1 MFYFKGIK
9 KCKFSYSFPPFE
21 CNRLSNFSLGNK
33 KSCRTLNARCLELKK
48 SINLAE
54 SENANYMS
62 YKFFFCI
69 CFFVII
75 AYGCRSIE
83 ATVPKLENV
92 ELKPFTPKE
101 SVMNIDLQASLIP
114 IFKMVESNTPKEF
127 SGAEQSCEGIS
138 YAYHFRRDPFEFKT
152 SPKEVLYTLNGDFS
166 LELNYC
172 PLCVTMLGKSSCTI
186 PRIYGSCGIDE
197 PRIRYTMTYG
207 TRIKLNKNYTLSS
220 TTKLKNFKIKN
231 PCEITFIN
239 YDVTSEVKEEMETE
253 LRAMEEKIDKEISQI
268 NLKNKVDSLWRE
280 LNKPVKIG
288 SYGQLNINPKRIT
301 ISDVQYHERMANVSL
316 NLFFAPFVSTQD
328 EVSANVNL
336 EDMSTHQEINGFDI
350 TADFKASFDSLSAIL
365 RKELYNYEIQIKG
378 KDFVIKD
385 ITIVG
390 VKYSKLVFKLVFEGH
405 RNGTFYL
412 IATPFLDKKNQLL
425 RFDDIDFELE
435 TKSLLLKSAE
445 WLMSKKVIN
454 TLKEK
459 STINLSKHLTAI
471 KSNIKKKLNNEIVS
485 GIHAETSIS
494 DLRIENLLL
503 SSKHIAIRTSI
514 TGNLKIR
521 ID

>member
-1 MFYFKGIK
+1 M
-9 KCKFSYSFPPFE
+9 
-21 CNRLSNFSLGNK
+21 
-33 KSCRTLNARCLELKK
+33 
-48 SINLAE
+48 SIG
-54 SENANYMS
+54 
-62 YKFFFCI
+62 
-69 CFFVII
+69 
-75 AYGCRSIE
+75 YGCQSIE
-83 ATVPKLENV
+83 ATMPNLENV

-101 SVMNIDLQASLIP
+101 SVMNVDLQAKLST
-114 IFKMVESNTPKEF
+114 IFNMVESNTPKEF

-138 YAYHFRRDPFEFKT
+138 YAYHFRRDPFEFNT
-152 SPKEVLYTLNGDFS
+152 SAKEVLYTLNGDFS
-166 LELNYC
+166 LRLNYC
-172 PLCVTMLGKSSCTI
+172 PLCVTVFGNSSCTV
-186 PRIYGSCGIDE
+186 PRIYASCGIGE
-197 PRIRYTMTYG
+197 PRIRYNMTYG
-207 TRIKLNKNYTLSS
+207 TRIKLDKNYTLSS
-220 TTKLKNFKIKN
+220 ITRLKNFKLID
-231 PCEITFIN
+231 PCEITFLN
-239 YDVTSEVKEEMETE
+239 YDVTDEVREEVVKE
-253 LRAMEEKIDKEISQI
+253 LKAMEDEIDNEISQI
-268 NLKNKVDSLWRE
+268 NLKSKVDSLWRE
-280 LNKPVKIG
+280 LNKPIKIG
-288 SYGQLNINPKRIT
+288 SYGILNMNPKRIT
-301 ISDVQYHERMANVSL
+301 ISDVQYQEKTANVSL

-328 EVSANVNL
+328 EVRANVNL
-336 EDMSTHQEINGFDI
+336 EDMSTHQETNGFDI

-365 RKELYNYEIQIKG
+365 RKELYNYEIRIKG

-385 ITIVG
+385 LTIVG
-390 VKYSKLVFKLVFEGH
+390 VKDSKLVFKLVFEGH

-459 STINLSKHLTAI
+459 STIDLSKHLTAI
-471 KSNIKKKLNNEIVS
+471 KSNIKKKLNNEIVN

>member
-1 MFYFKGIK
+1 
-9 KCKFSYSFPPFE
+9 
-21 CNRLSNFSLGNK
+21 
-33 KSCRTLNARCLELKK
+33 
-48 SINLAE
+48 
-54 SENANYMS
+54 
-62 YKFFFCI
+62 
-69 CFFVII
+69 
-75 AYGCRSIE
+75 
-83 ATVPKLENV
+83 
-92 ELKPFTPKE
+92 
-101 SVMNIDLQASLIP
+101 
-114 IFKMVESNTPKEF
+114 
-127 SGAEQSCEGIS
+127 
-138 YAYHFRRDPFEFKT
+138 
-152 SPKEVLYTLNGDFS
+152 
-166 LELNYC
+166 
-172 PLCVTMLGKSSCTI
+172 
-186 PRIYGSCGIDE
+186 
-197 PRIRYTMTYG
+197 
-207 TRIKLNKNYTLSS
+207 
-220 TTKLKNFKIKN
+220 
-231 PCEITFIN
+231 
-239 YDVTSEVKEEMETE
+239 METE

-268 NLKNKVDSLWRE
+268 NLKSKVDSLWRE
-280 LNKPVKIG
+280 LNKPIKIG

-301 ISDVQYHERMANVSL
+301 ISDVQYQERMANVSL

-328 EVSANVNL
+328 EVRANVNL
-336 EDMSTHQEINGFDI
+336 EDMSTHQETNGFDI

-385 ITIVG
+385 LTIVG
-390 VKYSKLVFKLVFEGH
+390 VKDSKLVFKLVFEGH

-459 STINLSKHLTAI
+459 STIDLSKHLTSI
-471 KSNIKKKLNNEIVS
+471 KSNIKKKLNNEIVN